1 MLNTQ
6 SSHHLPGSGVSFV
19 YHWRGVH
26 LTKILSNVLGLG
38 KGLSLEGYRLVGWG
52 TCCFHRQVFDELF
65 LRVDDSTFSIQD

>member
-26 LTKILSNVLGLG
+26 LTKILSNVWGLG
-38 KGLSLEGYRLVGWG
+38 KRLSLEGHRLVGWR
-52 TCCFHRQVFDELF
+52 TCTFPRQVLDEGPAF
-65 LRVDDSTFSIQD
+65 TRVIFEGG